1 MCGSYLSRPINTDTF
16 DNNSL
21 QEYKTQPSKQSKI
34 KIDEFYDISIKEI
47 KEAQEYI
54 TVIYDTFDI
63 DIKSRIKS
71 VDIVNDIKK
80 SYMNLFFI
88 DDYHFNR
95 TKIKKFIEIHGII
108 KSEKIVRIAQLLFN
122 KYENMFLHGWSRREP
137 LDLMPYD
144 IKKSGLD
151 FILDELYSRTSLK
164 DTLMIFIYITILYD
178 DRRMYLI
185 KKIVPL

>member
-71 VDIVNDIKK
+71 VDI
-80 SYMNLFFI
+80 
-88 DDYHFNR
+88 
-95 TKIKKFIEIHGII
+95 
-108 KSEKIVRIAQLLFN
+108 
-122 KYENMFLHGWSRREP
+122 
-137 LDLMPYD
+137 
-144 IKKSGLD
+144 
-151 FILDELYSRTSLK
+151 
-164 DTLMIFIYITILYD
+164 
-178 DRRMYLI
+178 
-185 KKIVPL
+185 